1 MNKTTMV
8 LLVLLTAIVAGG
20 VVYLIKPSTV
30 VKSSVTVEQMKK
42 IAQLATT
49 EYTLGAFAEQEYKSQ
64 SLFKKVV
71 SDYAIAKVTGKVKGS
86 VDLEKAT
93 IDVQESKENPQ
104 VSIHF
109 KRGSVL
115 ISGVEIDPND
125 KEAEQVISCRE
136 KLKLK
141 GLLNPISPSQRD
153 ALQRIA
159 KQEIAKAAIKVG
171 IVEKTMGN
179 AKTALSDF
187 VGALGYRANIT
198 FDERAYDPPK
208 SGG

>member
-1 MNKTTMV
+1 MNRTTAV

-49 EYTLGAFAEQEYKSQ
+49 EYTLGTFAEQAYYSNT
-64 SLFKKVV
+64 LFKKKEL
-71 SDYAIAKVTGKVKGS
+71 SDYAIARVTGKVKGS

-93 IDVQESKENPQ
+93 IEVQESKENPQ

-115 ISGVEIDPND
+115 ISGVEIDQND
-125 KEAEQVISCRE
+125 KDAQRVLSCRE
-136 KLKLK
+136 KLRVK

-153 ALQRIA
+153 ALLQTA
-159 KQEIAKAAIKVG
+159 LQEIAKTAIKVG
-171 IVEKTMGN
+171 IVEKTMEH
-179 AKTALSDF
+179 AKTVLGDF

-198 FDERAYDPPK
+198 FDEKAYDPPK
-208 SGG
+208 